1 MTVKDFGITK
11 EGIATKLYTL
21 KNNNLDYQTIMEK
34 PIESQKL
41 FLELLLKAE
50 KEVGFYTEGYKLLV
64 EAFSSPDG
72 LFVFTITKYIEKPTT
87 PSNKPKVTPKKKI
100 KNVNPKSN
108 TSIYKFS
115 SFEEFCEFCTAMH
128 HIPNFQSK
136 QLAKTIA
143 FYLFND
149 TLQKK
154 CSNIIHPDIHIT
166 HFQQSSKIN
175 CHYII
180 RKYRIYQSTNIILF
194 VTSNKQF
201 PLQHHIENLFCL
213 P

>member
-1 MTVKDFGITK
+1 MKI
-11 EGIATKLYTL
+11 EKLTENKIRVIVNSEDL

-41 FLELLLKAE
+41 FLEMLLKAE

-72 LFVFTITKYIEKPTT
+72 LFVFTITKYIEKPNT

-128 HIPNFQSK
+128 NIPNFQSK

-149 TLQKK
+149 TYYLIL
-154 CSNIIHPDIHIT
+154 SNINTESAYIHVFYSTISEFASLASHSETFKMKLLEHGKAIMKRNAIET
-166 HFQQSSKIN
+166 GI
-175 CHYII
+175 
-180 RKYRIYQSTNIILF
+180 KYFLS
-194 VTSNKQF
+194 
-201 PLQHHIENLFCL
+201 
-213 P
+213 

>member
-1 MTVKDFGITK
+1 
-11 EGIATKLYTL
+11 
-21 KNNNLDYQTIMEK
+21 MEK

-41 FLELLLKAE
+41 FLEMLLKAE

-100 KNVNPKSN
+100 KKVNPKSN

-128 HIPNFQSK
+128 NIANFQPK
-136 QLAKTIA
+136 KLAKNIA
-143 FYLFND
+143 LYLFND
-149 TLQKK
+149 TYYLIL
-154 CSNIIHPDIHIT
+154 SNINTESIHIPAFYST
-166 HFQQSSKIN
+166 ISEFASLASHSETFKMKLLEHGKAIMKRN
-175 CHYII
+175 AIETGI
-180 RKYRIYQSTNIILF
+180 KYFLS
-194 VTSNKQF
+194 
-201 PLQHHIENLFCL
+201 
-213 P
+213 

>member
-1 MTVKDFGITK
+1 MKI
-11 EGIATKLYTL
+11 EKLTENKIRVIVNSEDL

-41 FLELLLKAE
+41 FLEMLLKAE

-128 HIPNFQSK
+128 NIPNFQSK

-143 FYLFND
+143 LYLFND
-149 TLQKK
+149 TYYLIL
-154 CSNIIHPDIHIT
+154 SNINTESIYIHAFYSTISEFANLASHSETFKMKLLEHGKAIMKRNAIET
-166 HFQQSSKIN
+166 GI
-175 CHYII
+175 
-180 RKYRIYQSTNIILF
+180 KYFIA
-194 VTSNKQF
+194 
-201 PLQHHIENLFCL
+201 
-213 P
+213 

>member
-1 MTVKDFGITK
+1 MKI
-11 EGIATKLYTL
+11 EKLTENKIRVIVNSEDL

-41 FLELLLKAE
+41 FLEMLLKAE

-72 LFVFTITKYIEKPTT
+72 LFVFTITKYIEKPYT

-100 KNVNPKSN
+100 KNVNPKGN

-128 HIPNFQSK
+128 NIPNFQSK

-143 FYLFND
+143 LYLFND
-149 TLQKK
+149 TYYLIL
-154 CSNIIHPDIHIT
+154 SNINTESAYIHVFYSTISEFASLASHSETFKMKLLEHGKAIMKRNAIET
-166 HFQQSSKIN
+166 GI
-175 CHYII
+175 
-180 RKYRIYQSTNIILF
+180 KYFLS
-194 VTSNKQF
+194 
-201 PLQHHIENLFCL
+201 
-213 P
+213 